1 MPVKGTVR
9 VMKFEDRIE
18 NTLVGKKVF
27 ILIDDLI
34 ATRKGIFIDIENE
47 VVFEQDIEENKK
59 FEYVPITRLGPGFSD
74 RDWMLDLTELDQPLE
89 LESDGAYHYFMRY
102 IGKYIHFSSVKL
114 ELVDEN
120 EEAIPI
126 LNVEPIE
133 IDEHIPLTEIQE
145 LEKEL
150 EEAKKNEDWIKAAK
164 IRDQLQEKNKQSK

>member
-27 ILIDDLI
+27 IMIDDLI

-74 RDWMLDLTELDQPLE
+74 RDWKLDLTELDEPLE
-89 LESDGAYHYFMRY
+89 LESDGAYHYFMRN
-102 IGKYIHFSSVKL
+102 IGKYIHFSSAKL

-120 EEAIPI
+120 EESIPI
-126 LNVEPIE
+126 LNVEPVEIEEHSSLSE
-133 IDEHIPLTEIQE
+133 IDQLVQDLKDAEEKQDYEKAASIVQE
-145 LEKEL
+145 LKD
-150 EEAKKNEDWIKAAK
+150 KGW
-164 IRDQLQEKNKQSK
+164 KQN

>member
-27 ILIDDLI
+27 IMIDDLI

-74 RDWMLDLTELDQPLE
+74 RDWKLDLTELDEPLE
-89 LESDGAYHYFMRY
+89 LESDGAYHYFMRN
-102 IGKYIHFSSVKL
+102 IGKYIHFSSAKL

-120 EEAIPI
+120 EESIPI
-126 LNVEPIE
+126 LNVEPVEIEEHSSLSE
-133 IDEHIPLTEIQE
+133 IDQLVQDLKDAEENQDYEKAASIVQE
-145 LEKEL
+145 LKD
-150 EEAKKNEDWIKAAK
+150 KGW
-164 IRDQLQEKNKQSK
+164 KQN